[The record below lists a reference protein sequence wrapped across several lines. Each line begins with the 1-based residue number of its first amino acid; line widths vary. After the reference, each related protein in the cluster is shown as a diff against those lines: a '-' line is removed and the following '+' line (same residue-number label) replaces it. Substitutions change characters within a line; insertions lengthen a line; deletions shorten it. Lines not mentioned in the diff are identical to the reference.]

1 MGKQNL
7 SNILF
12 MPKYTLDA
20 FVTIQEKS
28 APNVVVGSAERVGF
42 VSQRVMTEIQ
52 VGFRPHMTFD
62 LSQNKI
68 DSTFDFNPQIFCGYA
83 ANLSD
88 CGWGLEISS
97 TMKPEGHSEK
107 YKIDLGY
114 ESYRGDTSA
123 SMKMQMETNPLGTTD
138 VYSTTTIS
146 NEYND
151 MSVDDVLQNPG
162 VEWEFGVRYQAV
174 FFARQSA

>member
-1 MGKQNL
+1 M
-7 SNILF
+7 
-12 MPKYTLDA
+12 
-20 FVTIQEKS
+20 
-28 APNVVVGSAERVGF
+28 VVGSAERVGF

-68 DSTFDFNPQIFCGYA
+68 DTTFDFNPQIFCGYA

-88 CGWGLEISS
+88 CGWGLETSL
-97 TMKPEGHSEK
+97 TTKPDDENAE

-123 SMKMQMETNPLGTTD
+123 SMKMQMESYPIGTTD
-138 VYSTTTIS
+138 VYSTTTLT

-151 MSVDDVLQNPG
+151 MSVDGVIQNPG
-162 VEWEFGVRYQAV
+162 VEWEFGVRY
-174 FFARQSA
+174 